1 MKEFQVSNSMAAID
15 FKIGEDV
22 FHAIA
27 PDRLPG
33 NIIIRYAEQA
43 QAGKL
48 YEATTTFF
56 ARVLVDESADLF
68 AFRLDSKENPITLD
82 ILLKVVEWLMEQYS
96 NLTTPGS

>member
-1 MKEFQVSNSMAAID
+1 MKEFKISNLMEPIS
-15 FKIGEDV
+15 FKVGDDV
-22 FHAIA
+22 FTAIA
-27 PDRLPG
+27 PDQLPG

-56 ARVLVDESADLF
+56 SRVLVDESADLF

-82 ILLKVVEWLMEQYS
+82 VLLKVVEWLMEQYS
-96 NLTTPGS
+96 NLTTSVS